1 MTNIIVLLVVGLVV
15 GGAAGYIYKEKKKG
29 VKCIGC
35 PDSGNCSG
43 ACSGCCGCGGQEVQR

>member
-35 PDSGNCSG
+35 PDSGKCSG
-43 ACSGCCGCGGQEVQR
+43 ACSGCCGCGGQEVKR